1 LIFDDT
7 VSDIALRA
15 RQEAVNQCY
24 SSKAKRPFTDSSVTS
39 AIISAIVLI
48 LYSPVMVKSTLYTT
62 VTVLPG
68 NRIEIQDPD
77 LTVGQTVEVV
87 ILVQEVTPDFSTT
100 EEQSPSL
107 EQRLAFLKLPID
119 QRRHILKSQAEIMLS
134 HYQQNSE
141 WQELMAGD
149 VIDY

>member
-1 LIFDDT
+1 
-7 VSDIALRA
+7 
-15 RQEAVNQCY
+15 
-24 SSKAKRPFTDSSVTS
+24 
-39 AIISAIVLI
+39 
-48 LYSPVMVKSTLYTT
+48 MVKSTLYKTA
-62 VTVLPG
+62 TVLPG
-68 NRIEIQDPD
+68 NRIEVQDPD

-87 ILVQEVTPDFSTT
+87 ILIQEVTPDFSTT